1 MEADNY
7 KNIPA
12 ELRSLPQWVGFLR
25 TPGKNGKMNKLPVNP
40 YTLYGASSTNPETWG
55 TFNDALSA
63 IGKPCKVGQSEGI
76 VEGIGFV
83 FAPPYCG
90 IDLDHVIDENGEVNR
105 FALDIVTNMKSYTEI
120 SPSGTGLHIIYKG
133 AIHPEWKKK
142 QVNALGENTDLEM
155 YQTGRYFTVTGN
167 VWGDYRE
174 VIERDAVAECIQ
186 IAYMNKAQSL
196 KLKAQS
202 SEAQSE
208 EAGNLNTNDIMNA
221 AMNSKNGMLFS
232 DLYAGKWQDRYG
244 SQSEADMA
252 FCAMLA
258 FWFQRDFDRMDAVF
272 RRSGLMREKWDRKTG
287 NATYGALTLQ
297 KAIAECTNVYKPNAP
312 DDNSFSI
319 TIKSKGQVQKC
330 YTFDD
335 TGNAQR
341 LYDMFGD
348 RTRYNYTD
356 KKWMIYDR
364 NKWTYDM
371 TGYIWKLID
380 KSTDAMKLEAK
391 YYEEYDA
398 ENDTDMSEQFEKHMK
413 KCRSNNTKKA
423 LEKEVQ
429 HYVPITPNKLDRNK
443 LLLNTPDGVIDLQS
457 FEISPCSP
465 DYYVTKSTS
474 VSRREGA
481 ECPLWMHFLNEIFGG
496 NGELIRYVQK
506 AAGYSLSGLTD
517 EQCAFFCYGTGRN
530 GKTTFLD
537 IIRCIA
543 GDYASNIQP
552 ETLMIRSTN
561 SAANS
566 DIARL
571 KGARFVTS
579 VEPNEGVRLNEGL
592 LKQLTGDDVVTARKL
607 YGDEFEFKP
616 EFKLWM
622 ATNHKPIIRGT
633 DTGIWRRIHLIP
645 FTVQI
650 PEKEVDRKLKDK
662 LMQEIEGIF
671 LWCLEGLRMY
681 NEEGLEKPD
690 AVIQA
695 TADYK
700 QEMDTISKFLDE
712 CTVPSFAGSVKA
724 KDLYNVYTKWCDD
737 NGEYKLTNTK
747 FGQEIQKRFERKRNN
762 SGYFYSGI
770 VFSNDYEMYKISIKE

>member
-12 ELRSLPQWVGFLR
+12 ELRSLPQWVGFLM

-90 IDLDHVIDENGEVNR
+90 IDLDHVIDENGAADIL
-105 FALDIVTNMKSYTEI
+105 ALAIVKKINSYTEI

-133 AIHPEWKKK
+133 EIHPEWKKK
-142 QVNALGENTDLEM
+142 QVDALGKGTDLEM
-155 YQTGRYFTVTGN
+155 YQTGRFFTVTGN
-167 VWGDYRE
+167 LWENYGSVAQ
-174 VIERDAVAECIQ
+174 RD
-186 IAYMNKAQSL
+186 K
-196 KLKAQS
+196 
-202 SEAQSE
+202 EAQQIQNE
-208 EAGNLNTNDIMNA
+208 YMDAGRKPSAKKPSPVRNNDLRDDDIIEA

-465 DYYVTKSTS
+465 EYYVTKSTS

-481 ECPLWMHFLNEIFGG
+481 ECPLWMRFLNEIFGG